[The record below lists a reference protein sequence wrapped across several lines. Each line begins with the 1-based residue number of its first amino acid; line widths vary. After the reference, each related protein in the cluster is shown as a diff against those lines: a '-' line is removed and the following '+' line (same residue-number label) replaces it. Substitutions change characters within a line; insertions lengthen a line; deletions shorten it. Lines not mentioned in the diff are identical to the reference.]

1 LLRFWFGLAEED
13 AMRSS
18 KLHQVAGLIKAA
30 EPGQPPALARARQPP
45 TVRRLSATRVTS
57 NQVRNSASAKHT
69 TVGVTKIRRRSKT
82 DRWLMAAACNAVA
95 AFGGSPADR
104 AVWNDRRR
112 EVDIGHLARRNCLM
126 IGKIFMSLSSRH
138 PPRRSACWSGVD
150 LIFDEEHALSPD

>member
-18 KLHQVAGLIKAA
+18 KLHQVAGLIKGCRAGPA
-30 EPGQPPALARARQPP
+30 SGIGSSQATAHGAPALGHYGEHQ
-45 TVRRLSATRVTS
+45 SGE
-57 NQVRNSASAKHT
+57 NSASAKHT

-82 DRWLMAAACNAVA
+82 DRRLMAAACNAVA